1 LSACAD
7 NSFRIALLVRGE
19 LDSSEEALLRAHLA
33 GCATCAS
40 ELAAEEQ
47 LSRKLEKLPR
57 LMAPADLKA
66 QVQDRM
72 RERVGR
78 ARVLR
83 MTPRRLFVA
92 GMIALALVIGAAVT
106 LRSRSAGDPLAL
118 AARQAVAE
126 RRGLDLQRDLFPSE
140 TAGAPA
146 LLRELAQRYGLPATT
161 AFPGDA
167 ELRLVS
173 VRPGTALG
181 KVSAILVY
189 LDKEARLVT
198 LEILPGNEVQIP
210 PNRTRK
216 VQQFRPVLARVE
228 QCGVVLWKMGGA
240 LYVLTAPLDDQEL
253 ARLFVKVR
261 THPS

>member
-7 NSFRIALLVRGE
+7 NGLRIALLLRGE
-19 LDSSEEALLRAHLA
+19 LDSAEEALLRTHLA
-33 GCATCAS
+33 GCATCAG

-47 LSRKLEKLPR
+47 LSRRLEGLPR
-57 LMAPADLKA
+57 LTAPADLKA
-66 QVQDRM
+66 QVQGMM
-72 RERVGR
+72 RVPVGR
-78 ARVLR
+78 GRILR
-83 MTPRRLFVA
+83 TGPRRLLVA
-92 GMIALALVIGAAVT
+92 GMIALALAIGAAVT
-106 LRSRSAGDPLAL
+106 FRSRFAHDPLTL

-126 RRGLDLQRDLFPSE
+126 RQGLDLQRDLLPGE
-140 TAGAPA
+140 TAAAPA
-146 LLRELAQRYGLPATT
+146 LLRELAQRYGLPVTT

-173 VRPGTALG
+173 VRAGTALG

-210 PNRTRK
+210 PGRTRQI
-216 VQQFRPVLARVE
+216 QQFRPVLARVE
-228 QCGVVLWKMGGA
+228 QCGVALWKMRGA
-240 LYVLTAPLDDQEL
+240 LYVLTAPLDEQEL

-261 THPS
+261 TQSS

>member
-1 LSACAD
+1 MSACAD

-181 KVSAILVY
+181 RFPRSSSIWTRRRAWSRSRSCPETRCRSRRTGPARYSSSARFWRASSSAAWCSGRWGGRFMCL
-189 LDKEARLVT
+189 RHRWT
-198 LEILPGNEVQIP
+198 
-210 PNRTRK
+210 TRS
-216 VQQFRPVLARVE
+216 
-228 QCGVVLWKMGGA
+228 WHD
-240 LYVLTAPLDDQEL
+240 Y
-253 ARLFVKVR
+253 
-261 THPS
+261 S

>member
-83 MTPRRLFVA
+83 MTPRLFVA

-126 RRGLDLQRDLFPSE
+126 RRSLDLQRDLFPSE

>member
-1 LSACAD
+1 
-7 NSFRIALLVRGE
+7 
-19 LDSSEEALLRAHLA
+19 
-33 GCATCAS
+33 
-40 ELAAEEQ
+40 
-47 LSRKLEKLPR
+47 
-57 LMAPADLKA
+57 
-66 QVQDRM
+66 
-72 RERVGR
+72 
-78 ARVLR
+78 
-83 MTPRRLFVA
+83 
-92 GMIALALVIGAAVT
+92 LVIGAAVFF
-106 LRSRSAGDPLAL
+106 RSRFAEDSLAL

-126 RRGLDLQRDLFPSE
+126 RHGLDLQRDLLPSE

-181 KVSAILVY
+181 KISAILVY
-189 LDKEARLVT
+189 LDKQARLVT

-210 PNRTRK
+210 PKRTRQ

-228 QCGVVLWKMGGA
+228 QCGVVLWKQGGA
-240 LYVLTAPLDDQEL
+240 LYVLTAPLDDEEL

-261 THPS
+261 THRS

>member
-1 LSACAD
+1 MSACAD

-19 LDSSEEALLRAHLA
+19 LDSAEEALLRAHLA

-40 ELAAEEQ
+40 ELAAEEE

-72 RERVGR
+72 GVPLARG
-78 ARVLR
+78 RVLR
-83 MTPRRLFVA
+83 MAPRRLVVA
-92 GMIALALVIGAAVT
+92 GMIVLALVIGAAVT
-106 LRSRSAGDPLAL
+106 LRSRFAADPLAL
-118 AARQAVAE
+118 AAHQAVAE
-126 RRGLDLQRDLFPSE
+126 RRSLDLQRDLFPGE

-181 KVSAILVY
+181 KVSAILIY

-210 PNRTRK
+210 PKRTRQ

-228 QCGVVLWKMGGA
+228 QCGVVLWKQGGA
-240 LYVLTAPLDDQEL
+240 LHVLTAPLDDQEL

-261 THPS
+261 THRS

>member
-1 LSACAD
+1 MSACAD

-19 LDSSEEALLRAHLA
+19 LDSAEEALLRAHLD

-40 ELAAEEQ
+40 ELAAEEE
-47 LSRKLEKLPR
+47 LSGKLEKLPR
-57 LMAPADLKA
+57 SMAPDDLKA
-66 QVQDRM
+66 QVQDMM
-72 RERVGR
+72 RSPLARG
-78 ARVLR
+78 RVLR
-83 MTPRRLFVA
+83 MAPRRLV
-92 GMIALALVIGAAVT
+92 
-106 LRSRSAGDPLAL
+106 
-118 AARQAVAE
+118 
-126 RRGLDLQRDLFPSE
+126 PSE

-240 LYVLTAPLDDQEL
+240 LYVLTAPLDDEEL